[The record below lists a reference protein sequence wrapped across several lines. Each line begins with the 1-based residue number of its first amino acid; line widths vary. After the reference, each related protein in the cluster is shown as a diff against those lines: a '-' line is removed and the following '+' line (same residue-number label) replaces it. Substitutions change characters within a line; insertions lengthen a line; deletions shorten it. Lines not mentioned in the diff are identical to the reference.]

1 MQDQMGR
8 LMVLPF
14 SAGCVSQS
22 SNAVT
27 GNQAKQ
33 AQTTSNPAP
42 ASGGGESSSSGKMK
56 SSLGLLSFPR
66 RNISAGLQRLIKSFK
81 SLSQMFAVYKEEG
94 EEMEMEMEIGF
105 PTDVQHVAH
114 IGWDGSNSVSSIK
127 SWDGAPE
134 LLSLPS
140 LSLRQSEPAMSA
152 QDDGPLGNGALRFP

>member
-1 MQDQMGR
+1 MKDQMER
-8 LMVLPF
+8 FMVLPF
-14 SAGCVSQS
+14 SVGCVSHS

-33 AQTTSNPAP
+33 AQTKSNPVP
-42 ASGGGESSSSGKMK
+42 ASGEEESLSSGKMK
-56 SSLGLLSFPR
+56 TSLGLISFPR
-66 RNISAGLQRLIKSFK
+66 RNISAGLQKLIKSFK
-81 SLSQMFAVYKEEG
+81 SLSQLFAVYKEED

-114 IGWDGSNSVSSIK
+114 IGWDGSNSVSTIK

-140 LSLRQSEPAMSA
+140 LSLGQFEPAMSA
-152 QDDGPLGNGALRFP
+152 QADGPLANGPLRFP